1 MTMKDKMKV
10 VNSDAQSQNFE
21 TQWQFRQQWEEQAEK
36 SVPDDETF
44 LIWAEKAQQSAMGS
58 ERDATS
64 FPFRRKKHWIPY
76 TAAASIVIAVAIIG
90 LSRSSH
96 SDNGF
101 PTAKEVIVESQTIH
115 FLCNNGCSAQDVMI
129 LAGRVI
135 K

>member
-1 MTMKDKMKV
+1 MKKKDMIKTE
-10 VNSDAQSQNFE
+10 NSSAQNDIFE
-21 TQWQFRQQWEEQAEK
+21 TQWQNRRQWERQVEK
-36 SVPDDETF
+36 SVPEDETF